1 MENLEA
7 MRAARNYNASIA
19 ARVVAAARRCP
30 ERLVAVD
37 FGAGIGT
44 FTGAVAPLF
53 GRTIA
58 VEVEDASLQ
67 RLRDAGFEV
76 RRELAEIAD
85 DSVDFVFSISVLEHI
100 DDDAAVLREFRRVL
114 KPGGRVFIYVPALPA
129 LWSAMDDL
137 VGHRRRYTRRSLGR
151 RLSDAGFRGPQ
162 GRYADTLGAVASVAM
177 RVLRFDG
184 RLTPGSVAA
193 YDRWAFPV
201 SRLLDA
207 ATGGNCG
214 KNVYFEAARSGEN
227 LQG

>member
-19 ARVVAAARRCP
+19 ARVVAAAKRCP

-151 RLSDAGFRGPQ
+151 RLSDAGFGSLR
-162 GRYADTLGAVASVAM
+162 GRYADSLGAVASVAM
-177 RVLRFDG
+177 KVLSFDG
-184 RLTPGSVAA
+184 RLTARSVTA
-193 YDRWAFPV
+193 YDRCAFPL
-201 SRLLDA
+201 SRLIDA
-207 ATGGNCG
+207 ASGGAFG
-214 KNVYFEAARSGEN
+214 KNVHFEAGAGGKGS
-227 LQG
+227 QA